1 MIDSRKFILR
11 KTAFIALGQTL
22 CVAVMIGIFAL
33 LGFYDRSV
41 LLGGILGGVIAIGNF
56 FVMAVCAD
64 LAADRAEKGN
74 VQSGQA
80 LIKFSYFGRITVIAL
95 LLFALVKSGLCHVI
109 SAVVPLIFN
118 RPILTLSE
126 FFRKGNVSR

>member
-11 KTAFIALGQTL
+11 KTAVVAIGQAL

-33 LGFYDRSV
+33 LGYYDRSV

-56 FVMAVCAD
+56 FAMAVCAD

-80 LIKFSYFGRITVIAL
+80 LIKVSYFGRIAVLAV

-109 SAVVPLIFN
+109 AAVVPLIFN

-126 FFRKGNVSR
+126 FFRKGNAGK

>member
-22 CVAVMIGIFAL
+22 CVAGMIGIFAL
-33 LGFYDRSV
+33 LGYYDRSV

-80 LIKFSYFGRITVIAL
+80 LIKFSYFGRIAVIAL

>member
-1 MIDSRKFILR
+1 MMDSRKFILQ
-11 KTAFIALGQTL
+11 KTAIIAIGQAL

-33 LGFYDRSV
+33 LGYYSRSV
-41 LLGGILGGVIAIGNF
+41 LLGGIFGGIIAIGNF

-74 VQSGQA
+74 VNAGQS
-80 LIKFSYFGRITVIAL
+80 LIRISYIGRTAVMAL

-109 SAVVPLIFN
+109 TAVVPLIFT

-126 FFRKGNVSR
+126 FFGKGKTGR

>member
-11 KTAFIALGQTL
+11 KTAVIAIGQVL
-22 CVAVMIGIFAL
+22 CVAVMVGVFAL
-33 LGFYDRSV
+33 LGRYDRSV
-41 LLGGILGGVIAIGNF
+41 LLGGICGGVIAIGNF
-56 FVMAVCAD
+56 FAMAVCAD
-64 LAADRAEKGN
+64 LAADRAEQGN

-80 LIKFSYFGRITVIAL
+80 LIKFSYFGRIAVIAL
-95 LLFALVKSGLCHVI
+95 LLFALVKSGFCYVI

-126 FFRKGNVSR
+126 FFRKGKAGK